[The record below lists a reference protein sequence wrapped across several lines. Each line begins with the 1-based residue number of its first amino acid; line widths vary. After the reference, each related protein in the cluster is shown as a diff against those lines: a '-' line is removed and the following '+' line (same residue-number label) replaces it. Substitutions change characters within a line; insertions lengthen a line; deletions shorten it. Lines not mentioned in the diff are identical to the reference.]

1 MIVLRAGG
9 LSKSFG
15 QSVLFT
21 DVGFL
26 LDEKQRLGL
35 VGVNGSGKTTLM
47 RILCKL
53 DGADTGQVSLAK
65 DLRIGYLAQHA
76 DFDPDRPLYEETL
89 RVFVAVMADEAE
101 LEALRL
107 AIDAHPQNLDAIVAR
122 QALVYERF
130 ERGGGLTYRAR
141 TRAALLGMGFEDGDF
156 ALAMKSL
163 SGGQRSK
170 VQMSKLLLSGADILM
185 LDEPTNHLDI
195 QSVEWLE
202 SYLCEYPGSMVI
214 ISHDRYF
221 LDRVT
226 TGTLEMENGKLT
238 RYDDNYSAY
247 LRQKQ
252 RNREIEQKHYQTN
265 QKEIE
270 RMEEMIARFRR
281 WNKERSIRTAEH
293 KEHQLEKLKS
303 ATKKPERAPMSIRFA
318 LNAKQSGG
326 QDVLMAEG
334 LCMSFGD
341 EPLFR
346 NVSLHVRRGERV
358 FLLGPNGCGKTTL
371 MRILMGELLPTAGT
385 MRIGAQIVPG
395 YYDQHQ
401 SSLNEANTP
410 LDEIHWA
417 YPAMNGTQV
426 RGALAAFLFRGD
438 DVFLPIRSLS
448 GGERARIELLKLMLG
463 QSNLLMLD
471 EPTNHLDA
479 PSREA
484 LESALLAY
492 EGTILAITHDR
503 YLVNR
508 LATRVIALGRDGLF
522 ESIGSYDDYV
532 IRHNETMA
540 AVVQPATEKAQGES
554 ARGRDNAA
562 RLRRLR
568 AMVRNAEDE
577 IARFEQDVAAQEALL
592 CNDAVASDYQ
602 RLISESER
610 LSALKTALSDA
621 MRRWEEI
628 SGELGED

>member
-1 MIVLRAGG
+1 
-9 LSKSFG
+9 
-15 QSVLFT
+15 
-21 DVGFL
+21 
-26 LDEKQRLGL
+26 
-35 VGVNGSGKTTLM
+35 
-47 RILCKL
+47 
-53 DGADTGQVSLAK
+53 
-65 DLRIGYLAQHA
+65 
-76 DFDPDRPLYEETL
+76 
-89 RVFVAVMADEAE
+89 
-101 LEALRL
+101 
-107 AIDAHPQNLDAIVAR
+107 
-122 QALVYERF
+122 
-130 ERGGGLTYRAR
+130 
-141 TRAALLGMGFEDGDF
+141 
-156 ALAMKSL
+156 
-163 SGGQRSK
+163 
-170 VQMSKLLLSGADILM
+170 
-185 LDEPTNHLDI
+185 
-195 QSVEWLE
+195 
-202 SYLCEYPGSMVI
+202 
-214 ISHDRYF
+214 
-221 LDRVT
+221 
-226 TGTLEMENGKLT
+226 
-238 RYDDNYSAY
+238 
-247 LRQKQ
+247 
-252 RNREIEQKHYQTN
+252 
-265 QKEIE
+265 
-270 RMEEMIARFRR
+270 
-281 WNKERSIRTAEH
+281 
-293 KEHQLEKLKS
+293 
-303 ATKKPERAPMSIRFA
+303 
-318 LNAKQSGG
+318 
-326 QDVLMAEG
+326 
-334 LCMSFGD
+334 
-341 EPLFR
+341 
-346 NVSLHVRRGERV
+346 
-358 FLLGPNGCGKTTL
+358 
-371 MRILMGELLPTAGT
+371 
-385 MRIGAQIVPG
+385 
-395 YYDQHQ
+395 
-401 SSLNEANTP
+401 
-410 LDEIHWA
+410 
-417 YPAMNGTQV
+417 MNGTQV